1 MPGGRLTHQ
10 ERLEIAEGLVE
21 GLTYTEI
28 AGRLG
33 RPISTVTREVARNG
47 GAGAYR
53 ADAAQRSTIGRARRG
68 KQAPAAA
75 ASNDLP
81 GDGAHGRDPEA
92 VHELEERFTALMVGT
107 GLPRM
112 TARVL
117 TCLYV
122 TDHGS
127 LTATELAQRLKVSP
141 ASISKAVG
149 ELEQQEL
156 IRRERD
162 PGRRR
167 DRYVI
172 DADAWFRGWMASAR
186 QNTVLADFARQ
197 SARTLGATTPA
208 GTRMQDIGQFFE
220 HVGQAMIRAAEE
232 WRRGSAATTGE
243 FTPTERQAAGADRAR
258 AGADRKG

>member
-10 ERLEIAEGLVE
+10 DRQSIAEGLAE

-28 AGRLG
+28 AGRLD
-33 RPISTVTREVARNG
+33 RPISTITREVARNG
-47 GAGAYR
+47 GPGGYR
-53 ADAAQRSTIGRARRG
+53 AEQAQRATQGRARRR
-68 KQAPAAA
+68 KPAPTPAPPTAT
-75 ASNDLP
+75 D
-81 GDGAHGRDPEA
+81 AHGRDPEA
-92 VHELEERFTALMVGT
+92 VHALEEQFTAMMAAT

-122 TDHGS
+122 TDSGS
-127 LTATELAQRLKVSP
+127 LTAAELVQRLQVSP

-162 PGRRR
+162 PRRRR

-186 QNTVLADFARQ
+186 QNAMLADFTRQ
-197 SARTLGATTPA
+197 GAEVLGPSTPA
-208 GTRMQDIGQFFE
+208 GTRMQDIGHFFE
-220 HVGQAMIRAAEE
+220 HVGQAMIQAAEE
-232 WRRGSAATTGE
+232 WRQAHAARRTTHG
-243 FTPTERQAAGADRAR
+243 
-258 AGADRKG
+258 

>member
-1 MPGGRLTHQ
+1 MPGGRLTHH
-10 ERLEIAEGLVE
+10 ERQQIAEGLRE
-21 GLTYTEI
+21 GLSYTDI
-28 AGRLG
+28 AGRLD

-47 GAGAYR
+47 GPSAYR
-53 ADAAQRSTIGRARRG
+53 ADAAHRATTGRARRR
-68 KQAPAAA
+68 KQPPAPAASPT
-75 ASNDLP
+75 ASDT
-81 GDGAHGRDPEA
+81 HGRDPEA
-92 VHELEERFTALMVGT
+92 VLELEEQFTAMMVGT

-122 TDHGS
+122 TDGGS
-127 LTATELAQRLKVSP
+127 LTATELAQRLQVSP
-141 ASISKAVG
+141 ASVSKAVG

-186 QNTVLADFARQ
+186 QNTMLADFALRG
-197 SARTLGATTPA
+197 ARVLGATTPA
-208 GTRMQDIGQFFE
+208 GTRMQDIGHFFE
-220 HVGQAMIRAAEE
+220 HVGRTMIQAAEQ
-232 WRRGSAATTGE
+232 WRQDDAARRS
-243 FTPTERQAAGADRAR
+243 TPD
-258 AGADRKG
+258 

>member
-1 MPGGRLTHQ
+1 MPGGRLTHD
-10 ERLEIAEGLVE
+10 ERSEIAAGLRD
-21 GLTYTEI
+21 GLSYTDI

-47 GAGAYR
+47 GPAAYR
-53 ADAAQRSTIGRARRG
+53 ADAAHRATTSRARRR
-68 KQAPAAA
+68 KQSPAAA
-75 ASNDLP
+75 PATSP
-81 GDGAHGRDPEA
+81 SAGDVHGRDPEA
-92 VHELEERFTALMVGT
+92 VAELEAQFTAMMVGT

-122 TDHGS
+122 TDGGS
-127 LTATELAQRLKVSP
+127 LTATELARRLRVSP
-141 ASISKAVG
+141 ASVSKAVG

-162 PGRRR
+162 AGRRR

-186 QNTVLADFARQ
+186 QNTMLADFALRG
-197 SARTLGATTPA
+197 ARVLGTATPA
-208 GTRMQDIGQFFE
+208 GTRMQDIGHFFE
-220 HVGQAMIRAAEE
+220 HVGRTMIQAAEQ
-232 WRRGSAATTGE
+232 WRQDDAARRG
-243 FTPTERQAAGADRAR
+243 TPD
-258 AGADRKG
+258 

>member
-10 ERLEIAEGLVE
+10 DRQKIAEGLAA

-28 AGRLG
+28 AGGLG
-33 RPISTVTREVARNG
+33 RPISTITREVARNG
-47 GAGAYR
+47 GPGDYR
-53 ADAAQRSTIGRARRG
+53 AGRAQQATQGRARRR
-68 KQAPAAA
+68 KASPVKASPAPAAT
-75 ASNDLP
+75 D
-81 GDGAHGRDPEA
+81 HGRDPQA
-92 VHELEERFTALMVGT
+92 VNELEEQFTTMLVGT

-122 TDHGS
+122 TDGGS
-127 LTATELAQRLKVSP
+127 LTAAELVQRLQVSP

-162 PGRRR
+162 PRRRR

-186 QNTVLADFARQ
+186 QNTMLADFTRRGAQ
-197 SARTLGATTPA
+197 ILGATTPA

-220 HVGQAMIRAAEE
+220 HVGTAMIQAAEE
-232 WRRGSAATTGE
+232 WRREHAARRTPPDPTG
-243 FTPTERQAAGADRAR
+243 P
-258 AGADRKG
+258 

>member
-10 ERLEIAEGLVE
+10 DRHAIAEGLSE

-28 AGRLG
+28 AGRLD

-47 GAGAYR
+47 GPDGYR
-53 ADAAQRSTIGRARRG
+53 ADAAHRATQGRARRRKPDG
-68 KQAPAAA
+68 TPDPSAPASATA
-75 ASNDLP
+75 P
-81 GDGAHGRDPEA
+81 HGRDPEA
-92 VHELEERFTALMVGT
+92 VRQLEEQFTAMMVGT

-122 TDHGS
+122 TDDGS
-127 LTATELAQRLKVSP
+127 LTAAELAQRLRVSP
-141 ASISKAVG
+141 ASVSKAVG

-162 PGRRR
+162 PRRRR

-172 DADAWFRGWMASAR
+172 DSDAWFRGWMASAR
-186 QNTVLADFARQ
+186 QNTMLADFTRQGARL
-197 SARTLGATTPA
+197 LGATTPA
-208 GTRMQDIGQFFE
+208 GTRLQDIGDFFE
-220 HVGQAMIRAAEE
+220 HVGRAMVRAADE
-232 WRRGSAATTGE
+232 WQQAYARTPGRPRKKDGTG
-243 FTPTERQAAGADRAR
+243 AGAPGDVAQPDTR
-258 AGADRKG
+258 

>member
-1 MPGGRLTHQ
+1 MPGGRLTHD
-10 ERLEIAEGLVE
+10 ERQAIAEGLGE
-21 GLTYTEI
+21 GLSYTDI

-47 GAGAYR
+47 GPSAYR
-53 ADAAQRSTIGRARRG
+53 AEAAHRATTGRARRR
-68 KQAPAAA
+68 KQPTTPAAA
-75 ASNDLP
+75 PTTSVT
-81 GDGAHGRDPEA
+81 HGRDPEA
-92 VHELEERFTALMVGT
+92 VLELEEQFTAMMVGT

-122 TDHGS
+122 TDGGS
-127 LTATELAQRLKVSP
+127 LTATELAQRLQVSP
-141 ASISKAVG
+141 ASVSKAVG

-162 PGRRR
+162 TGRRR

-186 QNTVLADFARQ
+186 QNAMLADFALRGAQ
-197 SARTLGATTPA
+197 VLGATTPA
-208 GTRMQDIGQFFE
+208 GERMQDIGHFFE
-220 HVGQAMIRAAEE
+220 HVGRTMIEAAEQ
-232 WRRGSAATTGE
+232 W
-243 FTPTERQAAGADRAR
+243 RQADAAR
-258 AGADRKG
+258 RNTSG

>member
-1 MPGGRLTHQ
+1 MPGGRLTHH
-10 ERLEIAEGLVE
+10 ERQSIAEGLRE
-21 GLTYTEI
+21 GLSYTDI

-47 GAGAYR
+47 GPAAYR
-53 ADAAQRSTIGRARRG
+53 ADAAHRATTGRARRR
-68 KQAPAAA
+68 KQPAAPAASPSA
-75 ASNDLP
+75 
-81 GDGAHGRDPEA
+81 GGTHGRDPQA
-92 VHELEERFTALMVGT
+92 VLELEEQFTAMMVGT

-122 TDHGS
+122 TDGGS
-127 LTATELAQRLKVSP
+127 LTATELAQRLQVSP
-141 ASISKAVG
+141 ASVSKAVG

-162 PGRRR
+162 TGRRR

-186 QNTVLADFARQ
+186 QNALLADFALRGAQ
-197 SARTLGATTPA
+197 VLGATTPA
-208 GTRMQDIGQFFE
+208 GTRMQDIGHFFE
-220 HVGQAMIRAAEE
+220 HVGRTMIEAAEQ
-232 WRRGSAATTGE
+232 W
-243 FTPTERQAAGADRAR
+243 RQADAAR
-258 AGADRKG
+258 RNTSD

>member
-1 MPGGRLTHQ
+1 MPGGRLTHD
-10 ERLEIAEGLVE
+10 ERLEIAEGLRD
-21 GLTYTEI
+21 GLSYTDI

-47 GAGAYR
+47 GPAAYR
-53 ADAAQRSTIGRARRG
+53 ADAAHRATTSRARRR
-68 KQAPAAA
+68 KQSPAAAPAAFP
-75 ASNDLP
+75 SS
-81 GDGAHGRDPEA
+81 GDIRGRDPEA
-92 VHELEERFTALMVGT
+92 VLQLEEQFTTMMVGT

-122 TDHGS
+122 TDGGS
-127 LTATELAQRLKVSP
+127 LTATELAQRLQVSP
-141 ASISKAVG
+141 ASVSKAVG

-162 PGRRR
+162 SGRRR

-172 DADAWFRGWMASAR
+172 DADAWIRGWMASAR
-186 QNTVLADFARQ
+186 QNTMLADFALHG
-197 SARTLGATTPA
+197 ARVLGTATPA

-220 HVGQAMIRAAEE
+220 HVGRAMIEAAEQ
-232 WRRGSAATTGE
+232 WRRDDAAKRG
-243 FTPTERQAAGADRAR
+243 TPG
-258 AGADRKG
+258 

>member
-1 MPGGRLTHQ
+1 MPGGRLTHH
-10 ERLEIAEGLVE
+10 ERQAIAEGLGQ
-21 GLTYTEI
+21 GLSYTDI

-47 GAGAYR
+47 GPTAYR
-53 ADAAQRSTIGRARRG
+53 ADAAHRATTGRARRR
-68 KQAPAAA
+68 KQPTAPAAA
-75 ASNDLP
+75 TTA
-81 GDGAHGRDPEA
+81 GGMHGRDPEA
-92 VHELEERFTALMVGT
+92 VLELEEQFTAMMVAT

-122 TDHGS
+122 TDGGS
-127 LTATELAQRLKVSP
+127 LTATELTERLQVSP
-141 ASISKAVG
+141 ASVSKAVG

-186 QNTVLADFARQ
+186 QNAMLADF
-197 SARTLGATTPA
+197 TLRGAQVLGTTTPA
-208 GTRMQDIGQFFE
+208 GTRMQDMGHFFE
-220 HVGQAMIRAAEE
+220 HVGRTMIEAAEQ
-232 WRRGSAATTGE
+232 W
-243 FTPTERQAAGADRAR
+243 RQADAERRSTPD
-258 AGADRKG
+258 

>member
-1 MPGGRLTHQ
+1 MPGGRLTHH
-10 ERLEIAEGLVE
+10 ERQAIAGGLGEGLS
-21 GLTYTEI
+21 YTDI

-47 GAGAYR
+47 GPAAYR
-53 ADAAQRSTIGRARRG
+53 ADAAHRATTGRARRS
-68 KQAPAAA
+68 KQSPAPATSPTATSA
-75 ASNDLP
+75 M
-81 GDGAHGRDPEA
+81 HGRDPEA
-92 VHELEERFTALMVGT
+92 VLELEEQFTAMMVGT

-122 TDHGS
+122 TDEGS
-127 LTATELAQRLKVSP
+127 LTAAELAQRLQVSP
-141 ASISKAVG
+141 ASVSKAVG

-162 PGRRR
+162 TGRRR

-186 QNTVLADFARQ
+186 QNAMLADFTLR
-197 SARTLGATTPA
+197 SAQVLGATTPA
-208 GTRMQDIGQFFE
+208 GIRMQDIGHFFE
-220 HVGQAMIRAAEE
+220 HVGRTMIEAAEQ
-232 WRRGSAATTGE
+232 WRQADAARRGTSG
-243 FTPTERQAAGADRAR
+243 
-258 AGADRKG
+258 

>member
-1 MPGGRLTHQ
+1 MPGGRLTHD
-10 ERLEIAEGLVE
+10 ERQAIAEGLEE
-21 GLTYTEI
+21 GLSYTDI

-47 GAGAYR
+47 GPSAYR
-53 ADAAQRSTIGRARRG
+53 AEAAHRATTGRARRR
-68 KQAPAAA
+68 KQPTTPATAPTT
-75 ASNDLP
+75 SV
-81 GDGAHGRDPEA
+81 AHGRDPEA
-92 VHELEERFTALMVGT
+92 VLELEEQFTAMMVGT

-122 TDHGS
+122 TDGGS
-127 LTATELAQRLKVSP
+127 LTATELAQRLQVSP
-141 ASISKAVG
+141 ASVSKAVG

-162 PGRRR
+162 TGRRR

-186 QNTVLADFARQ
+186 QNAMLADFALR
-197 SARTLGATTPA
+197 SAQVLGATTPA
-208 GTRMQDIGQFFE
+208 GERMQDIGHFFE
-220 HVGQAMIRAAEE
+220 HVGRTMIEAAEQ
-232 WRRGSAATTGE
+232 W
-243 FTPTERQAAGADRAR
+243 RQADAAR
-258 AGADRKG
+258 RNPSG

>member
-1 MPGGRLTHQ
+1 MPGGRLTQ
-10 ERLEIAEGLVE
+10 QDRQKIAEGLAE

-28 AGRLG
+28 AGRLD
-33 RPISTVTREVARNG
+33 RPISTITREVARNG
-47 GAGAYR
+47 GHGGYR
-53 ADAAQRSTIGRARRG
+53 ADRAHQATQGRARRS
-68 KQAPAAA
+68 KPAPPPTPT
-75 ASNDLP
+75 SPTVTD
-81 GDGAHGRDPEA
+81 AHGRDPEA
-92 VHELEERFTALMVGT
+92 VAELEEQFTAMMVGT

-122 TDHGS
+122 TDGGS
-127 LTATELAQRLKVSP
+127 LTAAELVQRLQVSP

-162 PGRRR
+162 PRRRR

-186 QNTVLADFARQ
+186 QNTMLADFARQ
-197 SARTLGATTPA
+197 GAKILGATTPA
-208 GTRMQDIGQFFE
+208 GTRMQDIGHFFE
-220 HVGQAMIRAAEE
+220 HVGQAMIQAAEE
-232 WRRGSAATTGE
+232 WRQDYATKHSAHG
-243 FTPTERQAAGADRAR
+243 
-258 AGADRKG
+258 

>member
-10 ERLEIAEGLVE
+10 DRQQIAEGLAE

-28 AGRLG
+28 AGRLD
-33 RPISTVTREVARNG
+33 RPISTITREVARNG
-47 GAGAYR
+47 GPGGYR
-53 ADAAQRSTIGRARRG
+53 ADQAQRATQGRTRRR
-68 KQAPAAA
+68 KPAPAPPPAVTD
-75 ASNDLP
+75 S
-81 GDGAHGRDPEA
+81 HGRDLEA
-92 VHELEERFTALMVGT
+92 VHELEEQFTAMMVGT

-122 TDHGS
+122 TDGGS
-127 LTATELAQRLKVSP
+127 LTAAELVQRLQVSP

-162 PGRRR
+162 PRRRR

-172 DADAWFRGWMASAR
+172 DADAWLRGWMASAR
-186 QNTVLADFARQ
+186 QNAMLADIARQ
-197 SARTLGATTPA
+197 GAQILGATTPA
-208 GTRMQDIGQFFE
+208 GVRMQDIGHFFE
-220 HVGQAMIRAAEE
+220 HVGQAMIQAAEE
-232 WRRGSAATTGE
+232 WR
-243 FTPTERQAAGADRAR
+243 QAYTAR
-258 AGADRKG
+258 RTVNG